1 MEINLTLTAKTLQLA
16 AHLDHSVTTGGV
28 LYIKNVPERTYLA
41 VTPKQW
47 LILKK
52 FQTAHTVPSVLEAV
66 IDERICPPLG
76 EFYEL
81 VLKAV
86 KAHILVTP
94 GYTVPS
100 VGAATWPVSMKPKVL
115 RYALWTLLV
124 AGFVLTI
131 VNKPVM
137 PDSVPAVLIGLG
149 ITLATALIG
158 AALGASLIRG
168 AGGEVYLSH
177 RWFLRS
183 DDICMLNPADQ
194 RVVLIA
200 PIAAMAG
207 CAGIVAWHHPEWSL
221 LPLIGLMVQLR
232 PVLYGRISQL
242 LRLQSFRRLNDA
254 EHSLIFPTNRTPRA
268 RWRLLMGSLRNPTT
282 YAELSYGIVWTLLLS
297 YFVGIFT
304 DTPPWQLGFWKAQG
318 MWLLMGIGGS
328 LLLMGIVYAGTE
340 LFIYAGG
347 RTTHRRKKIK
357 RLYRRWYG
365 RAKVPTDENARLRAV
380 LRSPL
385 LRTLPPTSTHAI
397 AKAFHAHLL
406 GAWQTIFEFDQQ
418 ITHVSLILSGKVGV
432 YRKLRSGRR
441 ILHQVLSE
449 DDIVGLHA
457 VADPQH
463 PQFMYRTLTPV
474 VLLRME
480 RAQAEELI
488 LSRVKGPALV
498 NLVLKLPFLVRMPL
512 CRNWHMQAI
521 QRFAELSRV
530 QDFKQGD
537 IILQEGYYSE
547 NFFIIFEGEAVT
559 TKNGRRK
566 NTMRAGNFFGEIGL
580 LQNSNATAQVTA
592 RDGTRCFCIPRREF
606 LRFVAHNYTVALE
619 LERVSSSRLGRPIFP
634 LTPGNYRTI

>member
-81 VLKAV
+81 ILKAV
-86 KAHILVTP
+86 KAHILITP

-100 VGAATWPVSMKPKVL
+100 VGAASWPVSMKPKVL
-115 RYALWTLLV
+115 RAALWTLLI
-124 AGFVLTI
+124 AGFVLTV
-131 VNKPVM
+131 VNKPVI
-137 PDSVPAVLIGLG
+137 PSSVPDVLISLAL
-149 ITLATALIG
+149 TLVTALLG
-158 AALGASLIRG
+158 SALGASLIRG

-177 RWFLRS
+177 HWLIRS
-183 DDICMLNPADQ
+183 DDICMLSPTDQ
-194 RVVLIA
+194 RVSLIA

-207 CAGIVAWHHPEWSL
+207 GAGLLAWNRPEWSL
-221 LPLIGLMVQLR
+221 GPLLGLMVLLR
-232 PVLYGRISQL
+232 PILYGRVSQL
-242 LRLQSFRRLNDA
+242 LRLQSHRRLSAA
-254 EHSLIFPTNRTPRA
+254 EHDLIFPTNRTPLA
-268 RWRLLMGSLRNPTT
+268 RWRLLLGSLRNPTT
-282 YAELSYGIVWTLLLS
+282 YAELGYGIVWTLLLA
-297 YFVGIFT
+297 YFVGIIT
-304 DTPPWQLGFWKAQG
+304 ESPPWHVEFWKLQG
-318 MWLLMGIGGS
+318 VWLLGGIAGS
-328 LLLMGIVYAGTE
+328 LLLMGTVYAGTE
-340 LFIYAGG
+340 LFLYAQG
-347 RTTHRRKKIK
+347 RTAHRRKK
-357 RLYRRWYG
+357 LRRTYQRWFG
-365 RAKVPTDENARLRAV
+365 RDKLITDENARLRAV

-397 AKAFHAHLL
+397 AKAFHGHQL
-406 GAWQTIFEFDQQ
+406 GAWKTLFEFDQQ
-418 ITHVSLILSGKVGV
+418 ISHVSLVLSGKVGV

-441 ILHQVLSE
+441 VLHQVLRE
-449 DDIVGLHA
+449 DDLVGLHG
-457 VADPQH
+457 VADQQY

-488 LSRVKGPALV
+488 LTRVKGASLV

-512 CRNWHMQAI
+512 CRNWHMQAV
-521 QRFAELSRV
+521 QRFAELSRI
-530 QDFKQGD
+530 QDFKPGD
-537 IILQEGYYSE
+537 IVLQEGYYSE
-547 NFFIIFEGEAVT
+547 NFYIIFEGEAVT

-592 RDGTRCFCIPRREF
+592 RDGTRCLCIPRREF

-619 LERVSSSRLGRPIFP
+619 LERVSSRRLGRPIFP